1 MRQTVIPYF
10 RLQFLLYQL
19 CTNTRKCA
27 HTGQCQ
33 VKSYFETGVCCQGCQ
48 HLETLKIANSV
59 VSFVAFIRMDY
70 LHSWE
75 LEKFGFSQNQGSHKK
90 ILDPH
95 RFSQRVQICTK
106 GARNV
111 QPHLILNCLNKR
123 FAVVGKTT
131 DRINIDRQFKLFNNK
146 FDEYFD

>member
-59 VSFVAFIRMDY
+59 VSFIAFIRIDY

-75 LEKFGFSQNQGSHKK
+75 LEKFGFPQNQGLHKK
-90 ILDPH
+90 ILYPH
-95 RFSQRVQICTK
+95 RFSAFSTCTNLYERGQK
-106 GARNV
+106 CSAT
-111 QPHLILNCLNKR
+111 PHFELLEQKVC
-123 FAVVGKTT
+123 FCGE
-131 DRINIDRQFKLFNNK
+131 NN
-146 FDEYFD
+146 